1 MKHQENVKKW
11 FETHDKPSEQQFY
24 NFFKWIRWIDE
35 NISVQDIEGL
45 NKLLIAKAD
54 KQAFNTHLQDEIL
67 HPSENDRENWNGKLD
82 KTGTAV
88 NSLKLG
94 DKLPS
99 YYVAKQDVYNKQESD
114 SNTVS
119 AMNNVI
125 TNFSLNNF
133 NSIKDTNQLI
143 LETFAGDWD
152 ENIRENGNVIKVGNA
167 LVQVYSGHQGS
178 YNGNNV
184 YIGIA
189 TSTDEGQTWVK
200 GNNNGNIIPIHSME
214 DGYIIYRKS
223 NSTYYLYA
231 ENKQEVPFKNII
243 CWSSTDLIN
252 WTNEGIVLDTS
263 VNLWENQD
271 VSSPALY
278 YNELLDNITLIY
290 EGRGVL
296 ADGTLQGGA
305 IGLATSSNFTTFT
318 RSGDAPIF
326 SGKNINAESNWCSHL
341 VPDDVV
347 KYQGVYYLS
356 YHGYSIRGNY
366 FAAGFATSTNLAEWK
381 DYGQIIIESNLLSEG
396 QDVMFYPGNDDLRFI
411 TSRGGKRHVGVCST
425 FKVSDLN
432 RFLAD
437 VYYTARGGLEC
448 TELHASNGFYQSV
461 LRPNLLEF
469 QRTTGPSYITSGS
482 YLSLNGGDSG
492 PGSGKGLD
500 ITDTIFKW
508 KGNDIYHSGNLPKQT
523 VAPISSVATY
533 TAKAS
538 DIGSVVP
545 LSNANA
551 QIILNTASFPRIG
564 DTAKYFYK
572 GTGTCKVA
580 TSGTANELKNIND
593 TLEFDGQ
600 NSMIEITKTGANEYF
615 VCGQLIR
622 A

>member
-1 MKHQENVKKW
+1 
-11 FETHDKPSEQQFY
+11 
-24 NFFKWIRWIDE
+24 
-35 NISVQDIEGL
+35 L

-178 YNGNNV
+178 CNGNNV

-189 TSTDEGQTWVK
+189 TSTDKGQTWVK
-200 GNNNGNIIPIHSME
+200 GNNNGNIIPSHSME

-231 ENKQEVPFKNII
+231 ENKQQVPFKNII

-296 ADGTLQGGA
+296 ADGAPQGGA

-318 RSGDAPIF
+318 RSGNAPIF

-366 FAAGFATSTNLAEWK
+366 FAAGFATSTNLTEWK
-381 DYGQIIIESNLLSEG
+381 DYGQIIIESNLLNEG
-396 QDVMFYPGNDDLRFI
+396 QDVMFYPSNEDLKFI
-411 TSRGGKRHVGVCST
+411 TSREGKRYVGVRSF
-425 FKVSDLN
+425 FKISDLN
-432 RFLAD
+432 RLLAD
-437 VYYTARGGLEC
+437 VYYTASGGLEG
-448 TELHASNGFYQSV
+448 TELHANNGFYQSV
-461 LRPNLLEF
+461 LLPNTLVFL
-469 QRTTGPSYITSGS
+469 RTTGPSYITSGS
-482 YLSLNGGDSG
+482 YLSLNGGNLG
-492 PGSGKGLD
+492 PGTGKGLD

-508 KGNDIYHSGNLPKQT
+508 KGNDIYHAGNLPKQT
-523 VAPISSVATY
+523 VKPLSSITSY
-533 TAKAS
+533 TARSS
-538 DIGSVVP
+538 DVGNIVP
-545 LSNANA
+545 LNNANT

-564 DTAKYFYK
+564 DKAQYFYK

-580 TSGTANELKNIND
+580 TSGSVNELCNIND